1 MIKKLKMQNFQSHK
15 ETELSFNPG
24 MNVIVG
30 ASDSG
35 KTAIIRALRWVLFN
49 RPGGDEFRSNWG
61 GDTQIELKTKE
72 GQIIRTKTNS
82 ENTYQLND
90 IIFKAFGQDVPEEIK
105 NVLNLDETNVQLQMD
120 SPFLLSDTPGSVALH
135 FNKIA
140 KLDKIDTGLSNVQ
153 KKLNQLSKEL
163 QFTEKEITAKKSD
176 LEQFENL
183 EEIEI
188 EINKIEKL
196 EEKRIQAERN
206 AIQLDELTIK
216 IERLQIKIK
225 EKSKVLT
232 YEKKVN
238 EILELY
244 TGQRS
249 ISEKRK
255 QLKKLALD
263 LYYKQQDI
271 LKIEKEVKAEK
282 DINKILLIYE
292 NRQKSLMSLTKLSKL
307 YQSIA
312 NNKISQ
318 EKQENRLKI
327 IEKEFHDN
335 MPEVCPLCNQKIK

>member
-1 MIKKLKMQNFQSHK
+1 MIKKLKIQNFQSHK

-30 ASDSG
+30 TSDSG
-35 KTAIIRALRWVLFN
+35 KTTIIRALRWVSFN

-61 GDTQIELKTKE
+61 GDTKIELKTKE
-72 GQIIRTKTNS
+72 GQVIRTKTNS
-82 ENTYQLND
+82 ENSYQLND
-90 IIFKAFGQDVPEEIK
+90 IVFKAFGQDVPEEIK
-105 NVLNLDETNVQLQMD
+105 TVLNLDETNVQLQMD

-163 QFTEKEITAKKSD
+163 QFTEKEITAKTTD
-176 LEQFENL
+176 LAGFENIQQ
-183 EEIEI
+183 IET

-196 EEKRIQAERN
+196 EEKRIQTGQN
-206 AIQLDELTIK
+206 AFQLEELTIK
-216 IERLQIKIK
+216 TERLQIKIK

-238 EILELY
+238 VILELY
-244 TGQRS
+244 TSQRS

-255 QLKKLALD
+255 QLKKLALN

-271 LKIEKEVKAEK
+271 LKIENEVKAEK
-282 DINKILLIYE
+282 DIDKIILLYE
-292 NRQKSLMSLTKLSKL
+292 NKQKSAASLTKLSKL
-307 YQSIA
+307 YQSIT